1 MSDSP
6 LFRPFDHPK
15 LKTRNRIV
23 MAPMTRKHSP
33 GGIPGEDV
41 AAYYR
46 RRGEGGVG
54 LILSEGV
61 GIRRNGSRTH
71 KSVPN
76 FFGDEA
82 LAGWSH
88 VVDGVKPTGARFA
101 PQLWH
106 VGARSD
112 DTTKELPD
120 APIDSPSGMPWPG
133 TTVAEPMTDA
143 AIADTI
149 AAYAEGAAN
158 AKALGCDAVEI
169 HGAHGYL
176 IDQFLWDA
184 TNLRSDGW
192 NGPSL
197 KERAR
202 FGLEVVK
209 AMRAGVGPDFP
220 ILIRISQDKSPDG
233 SIRLANS
240 PAELGLLVEPLAEAG
255 IDIFHCSGARFSRRE
270 FEGSE
275 LSFAGWVKKI
285 SGLPTIAVGT
295 VGLDVPAKAPLF
307 ATLAPGALDEV
318 ERRLDAGE
326 FDLVAVG
333 RALLADPDWANKVRE
348 GRAAEL
354 VGFDP
359 KYMAALH

>member
-1 MSDSP
+1 MSASP

-15 LKTRNRIV
+15 LKLRNRIV
-23 MAPMTRKHSP
+23 MAPMTRKRSP
-33 GGIPGEDV
+33 GGVPGADV

-54 LILSEGV
+54 LILSEGA
-61 GIRRNGSRTH
+61 GIRRNGSR
-71 KSVPN
+71 SDPAVPN
-76 FFGDEA
+76 LFGDDA
-82 LAGWSH
+82 LAGWQA
-88 VVDGVKPTGARFA
+88 VVDGVKATGAKFA

-106 VGARSD
+106 VGARPD
-112 DTTKELPD
+112 EATKALPE
-120 APIDSPSGMPWPG
+120 APIDSPSGLPWPG
-133 TTVAEPMTDA
+133 KTVAEPMSEE

-149 AAYAEGAAN
+149 AAYAEAAAN
-158 AKALGCDAVEI
+158 AAKLGCDAVEI

-176 IDQFLWDA
+176 IDQFLWDG

-192 NGPSL
+192 NGPTL

-202 FGLEVVK
+202 FAAEVVR
-209 AMRAGVGPDFP
+209 AMRQATGPDFP

-233 SIRLANS
+233 SVRLAND
-240 PAELGLLVEPLAEAG
+240 PGELALLVEVLAEAG
-255 IDIFHCSGARFSRRE
+255 VDIFHCSGARFSRRE
-270 FEGSE
+270 FAGSD

-295 VGLDVPAKAPLF
+295 VGLDVPPATPLF
-307 ATLAPGALDEV
+307 ATIAPGPIDEV

-333 RALLADPDWANKVRE
+333 RALLADPDWAEKVRA
-348 GRAAEL
+348 GRTDELIGFEARYVAEL
-354 VGFDP
+354 
-359 KYMAALH
+359 H